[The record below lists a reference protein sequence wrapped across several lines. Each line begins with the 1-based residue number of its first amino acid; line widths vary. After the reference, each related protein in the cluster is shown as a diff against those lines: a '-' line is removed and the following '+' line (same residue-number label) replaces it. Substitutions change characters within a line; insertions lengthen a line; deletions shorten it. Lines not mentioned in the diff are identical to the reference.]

1 VVSPD
6 SDLAVYRLRNHR
18 PDTASVSRLMAGGPQ
33 RRASDHVHLEYWEE
47 SQQHRY
53 EDRMASELQ
62 QIRSEVKKLAD
73 RILLLMGAL
82 GLLAFVLPIAAP
94 FIRQLFANV
103 P

>member
-1 VVSPD
+1 M
-6 SDLAVYRLRNHR
+6 
-18 PDTASVSRLMAGGPQ
+18 MAGGPQ

-53 EDRMASELQ
+53 EDRMAAELQ
-62 QIRSEVKKLAD
+62 NIRSEVKKLAD

-94 FIRQLFANV
+94 FIRQLFSNV